1 MSDLPIRNPLAVIAD
16 DAIEHARYS
25 AEQARWLEAVAYS
38 IHESL
43 EGGRA
48 NLEARLHHAKAL
60 ASLANYLA
68 HDLSGYSANRA
79 ADMQKQ
85 LDATE
90 AQE

>member
-1 MSDLPIRNPLAVIAD
+1 MSNLHPRHPLASIAD

-43 EGGRA
+43 EGGMA
-48 NLEARLHHAKAL
+48 SLEARLRHAKAL
-60 ASLANYLA
+60 AGLANYLA
-68 HDLSGYSANRA
+68 GDLSGYSHQRANE
-79 ADMQKQ
+79 MQKQ
-85 LDATE
+85 LDAAE